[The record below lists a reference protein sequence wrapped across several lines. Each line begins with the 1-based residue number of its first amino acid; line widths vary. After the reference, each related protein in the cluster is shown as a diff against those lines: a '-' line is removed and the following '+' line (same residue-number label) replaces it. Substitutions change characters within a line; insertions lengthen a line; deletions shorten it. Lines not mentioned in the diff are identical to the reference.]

1 MDSQRITESSQHVT
15 RSGRA
20 LSQVLSAA
28 LCDVYAHRDGYEL
41 SEYSENGFMVVV
53 AEDAYLSIVFF
64 QMTEPL
70 GWDGLEL
77 LWRGDGRRE

>member
-15 RSGRA
+15 RGGSA

-28 LCDVYAHRDGYEL
+28 LCDVYAHRDDYEL

-53 AEDAYLSIVFF
+53 AEDA
-64 QMTEPL
+64 
-70 GWDGLEL
+70 
-77 LWRGDGRRE
+77 